1 MSVCPCPRN
10 LSLFFIQSP
19 NLKQGLGVFLYGCW
33 TFTLFLFSNIQLS
46 PKLIAHKLFDMSTVP
61 NFPMHLSPQEARNA
75 FQQLLPTRSTQ
86 QKPLKEALGCT
97 LAQDLQAKVSHPSAT
112 ESALDGIACREADTL
127 AATAQAPVS
136 LRLVGES
143 RAGAPFSG
151 EVAQGECIRIY
162 TGAPLAKGTDAIC
175 PVEQLKEV
183 EGDEVQLLRPAKKK
197 DVRHKG
203 DDFSEGETVLQAGL
217 PLTASRLA
225 LATALGYAQI
235 PVLTPLRV
243 ALLSTGDEVI
253 EPGQPLQAGQV
264 YDSNSV
270 GLSAMLQE
278 CGCEV
283 LPLGRAPD
291 SIEALQYQMDQAGG
305 ADLLLTSGGVSMGK
319 YDFMRDLL
327 IEHGEVAFWKIR
339 MRPGGPVLLGRW
351 NKMPVFGLPG
361 NPVSSLVVFQLIVR
375 PVLTNQGP
383 LTLQCQSVSAFKS
396 VPNKT
401 VFARATVEGRQVSA
415 YFKQGSGILRSLSES
430 NALVVVPEGQ
440 DVQVG
445 DWVDVIL

>member
-1 MSVCPCPRN
+1 MSNTPDFPTHI
-10 LSLFFIQSP
+10 SLE
-19 NLKQGLGVFLYGCW
+19 
-33 TFTLFLFSNIQLS
+33 
-46 PKLIAHKLFDMSTVP
+46 
-61 NFPMHLSPQEARNA
+61 EAREA
-75 FQQLLPTRSTQ
+75 LQKLLPMRSIQ
-86 QKPLKEALGCT
+86 QQPLQAALGCT

-127 AATAQAPVS
+127 AATTQTPVS

-143 RAGAPFSG
+143 RAGKPFTGS
-151 EVAQGECIRIY
+151 VSAGECIRIY
-162 TGAPLAKGTDAIC
+162 TGAPLAAGADAIC

-183 EGDEVQLLRPAKKK
+183 EGNEIQLLRPAKKK
-197 DVRHKG
+197 DIRQQG
-203 DDFSEGETVLQAGL
+203 DDFSEGEIVLQAGL
-217 PLTASRLA
+217 RLTASRLA
-225 LATALGYAQI
+225 LAAALGYAQV
-235 PVLTPLRV
+235 PVFTPLRV

-253 EPGQPLQAGQV
+253 EPGQPLKAGQV

-278 CGCEV
+278 CNCEV

-291 SIEALQYQMDQAGG
+291 SVEVLQQQLDQAAK

-327 IEHGEVAFWKIR
+327 IEHGEVVFWKIR

-351 NKMPVFGLPG
+351 NNIPVVGLPG

-375 PVLTNQGP
+375 PILTNQQP
-383 LTLQCQSVSAFKS
+383 LTLQCQSISAFKS
-396 VPNKT
+396 LPNKT
-401 VFARATVEGRQVSA
+401 MFARAIVQGHQVSA
-415 YFKQGSGILRSLSES
+415 YFKQGSGVLRSLSES
-430 NALVVVPEGQ
+430 NALVVVPEGK
-440 DVQVG
+440 DIQVG